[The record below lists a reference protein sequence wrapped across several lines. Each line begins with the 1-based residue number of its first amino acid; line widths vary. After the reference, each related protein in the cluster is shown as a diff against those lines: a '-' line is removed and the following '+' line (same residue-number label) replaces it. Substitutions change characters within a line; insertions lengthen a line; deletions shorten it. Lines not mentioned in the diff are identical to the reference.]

1 MTDKQLAHVVGAPS
15 SVVNC
20 QNPPF
25 TAPQLRRLIQK
36 KRKKEEENLAPK
48 SHVATFKMANLNGS
62 PQSNLCCDKVFRLWH
77 STQRTCANNK
87 LLPRAHRL
95 KGTDGKWCRTVM
107 ILHFVTLLLLLL
119 QQFSETL
126 QYHYNHSTC
135 SVLMWR
141 VNLRSCSDAVVF
153 FSFSSFPPGLGVFFF
168 FFGAFVAVAAW
179 DCRLKQ
185 V

>member
-1 MTDKQLAHVVGAPS
+1 
-15 SVVNC
+15 
-20 QNPPF
+20 
-25 TAPQLRRLIQK
+25 
-36 KRKKEEENLAPK
+36 
-48 SHVATFKMANLNGS
+48 MANLNGS

-119 QQFSETL
+119 QQFSETPR
-126 QYHYNHSTC
+126 YHYNHSTR

-141 VNLRSCSDAVVF
+141 VNHRSCGDAVVF
-153 FSFSSFPPGLGVFFF
+153 FSFSSCPPGLGGFFF
-168 FFGAFVAVAAW
+168 CFFWSVCGGSS
-179 DCRLKQ
+179 LGL
-185 V
+185 

>member
-1 MTDKQLAHVVGAPS
+1 MRRVNPDWQTISTCSQSSQLSCQLSESSLYCSPAPPS
-15 SVVNC
+15 H
-20 QNPPF
+20 P
-25 TAPQLRRLIQK
+25 K
-36 KRKKEEENLAPK
+36 KKKKETLAPK
-48 SHVATFKMANLNGS
+48 SHVAAFKMANLNGS

-119 QQFSETL
+119 QQFSETPW
-126 QYHYNHSTC
+126 YHYNHSTR
-135 SVLMWR
+135 SVLFMR
-141 VNLRSCSDAVVF
+141 RCCCVF
-153 FSFSSFPPGLGVFFF
+153 FPFLPVLRAWLLFFF
-168 FFGAFVAVAAW
+168 VFFGAFVAVAAW